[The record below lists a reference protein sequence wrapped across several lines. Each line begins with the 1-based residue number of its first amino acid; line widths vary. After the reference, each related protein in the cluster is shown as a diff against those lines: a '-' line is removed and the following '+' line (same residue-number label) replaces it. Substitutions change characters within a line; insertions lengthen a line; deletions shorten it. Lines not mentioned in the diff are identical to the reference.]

1 MLVLNLKEY
10 GDFSTLFQENR
21 RLTGEKLDYTK
32 IISRLESLAD
42 PVNVAGMA
50 RYGIRPAR
58 VYGVAMPEL
67 RKMARE
73 IGKDHTLAQRLWRSG
88 FHEARILAALV
99 DDPRQVTEVQME
111 RWAAEFDSWAVC
123 DTVCGSLF
131 DRTPFAWKK
140 ALKWSASREE
150 YVKRAGFALMAWLA
164 VHDKQAGDK
173 KFYPFLKAIRRAA
186 EEERNLVKKAV
197 NWALRQIGKRNVRL
211 HALAIAAAREMHDLD
226 SREARWIAGDAL
238 RELTGK
244 KVLEKIQLKR

>member
-1 MLVLNLKEY
+1 MTGKKL
-10 GDFSTLFQENR
+10 DFSI
-21 RLTGEKLDYTK
+21 
-32 IISRLESLAD
+32 IISRLESLAN
-42 PVNVAGMA
+42 PANVAGMA

-73 IGKDHTLAQRLWRSG
+73 IGKDHTLALRLWNSG

-99 DDPRQVTEVQME
+99 DDPARVSEEQME
-111 RWAAEFDSWAVC
+111 LWAAEFDSWAVC

-164 VHDKQAGDK
+164 VHDKKADDK
-173 KFYPFLKAIRRAA
+173 KFYPFLKAISKASA
-186 EEERNLVKKAV
+186 DERNLVKKAV

-211 HALAIAAAREMHDLD
+211 NALAIAAAREMHDQD
-226 SREARWIAGDAL
+226 SRQARWIAGDAL

-244 KVLEKIQLKR
+244 KVLQKFN